1 MDHGCVIFIIFLAQF
16 LITLQYLFWIQIE
29 TMDNVMLN
37 KYKMKLTVMGAPHSW
52 WTVGSAL
59 QLPNCNK
66 WFYDADHIK

>member
-1 MDHGCVIFIIFLAQF
+1 
-16 LITLQYLFWIQIE
+16 
-29 TMDNVMLN
+29 
-37 KYKMKLTVMGAPHSW
+37 MKLTVMGAPHSW